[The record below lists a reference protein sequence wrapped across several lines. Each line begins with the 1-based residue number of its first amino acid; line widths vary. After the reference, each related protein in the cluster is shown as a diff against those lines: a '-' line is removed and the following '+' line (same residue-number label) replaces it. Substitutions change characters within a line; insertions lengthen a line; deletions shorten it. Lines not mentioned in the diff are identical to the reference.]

1 MKVQN
6 RKCFVTKYSITGT
19 GSGFHNLEEKKQKA
33 LETLP
38 LSSYFVCSLRCLG
51 RWAGSDDDKRD
62 CCHCIVFIV
71 TLFNNGASPKCCHI
85 CPTKRRNSI

>member
-51 RWAGSDDDKRD
+51 RDLMMTSVIAVIALCS
-62 CCHCIVFIV
+62 
-71 TLFNNGASPKCCHI
+71 L
-85 CPTKRRNSI
+85 